1 MRRVASSFRVFYISI
16 IVRKGTCYRCSLERG
31 LAGRSLEQARLAEYA
46 QWGPLATTTKRKLK
60 MSFWLSKAFP
70 LFLEHDCKPLQRD

>member
-46 QWGPLATTTKRKLK
+46 QWGSLATTTKRSLEQIENVI
-60 MSFWLSKAFP
+60 LAFQTLP
-70 LFLEHDCKPLQRD
+70 TIS